1 MSITKKDRYD
11 LIRILFKEQSKAILN
26 SQEFKSRASLSRGDL
41 KDIDKN
47 YDTIASYAATYFLS
61 KYPNEE
67 DITDENIKEALLV
80 ALLACLG
87 NGKK

>member
-11 LIRILFKEQSKAILN
+11 LIRILFQEQSKAILN
-26 SQEFKSRASLSRGDL
+26 SQEFKGRASLSRSDL
-41 KDIDKN
+41 KDINKN
-47 YDTIASYAATYFLS
+47 YDTIASHAATYFLN

-67 DITDENIKEALLV
+67 DITNENIKESLMV